1 LYSRYNDNDLITE
14 TLTTASYRYH
24 EQGLEYQLYREI
36 LFKISIPYACKLV
49 FYKIKEQGKILVIPK
64 VDFALL
70 QQSYFIKLAN
80 KSKKNASIAI
90 RKYQSQ
96 YRDRIIARDK
106 MCIITSIETLQ
117 VCEAS
122 HLKPYCRCT
131 EKEQSNPINGILLS
145 ATFHKFLD
153 EGLISFDPNTG
164 KIILSRFLP
173 TRDKIWLKENTATFI
188 SLKDIQ
194 EIEHV
199 YKNMKPFI
207 KYHYDH
213 VFLSD

>member
-1 LYSRYNDNDLITE
+1 
-14 TLTTASYRYH
+14 
-24 EQGLEYQLYREI
+24 
-36 LFKISIPYACKLV
+36 
-49 FYKIKEQGKILVIPK
+49 LVIPK

-70 QQSYFIKLAN
+70 QQSYFVKLAN
-80 KSKKNASIAI
+80 KSKKSASIAI

-96 YRDRIIARDK
+96 YRDKIIARDK
-106 MCIITSIETLQ
+106 MCVITNIETLQ

-131 EKEQSNPINGILLS
+131 AKEQSNPINGILLS

-173 TRDKIWLKENTATFI
+173 TRDKI
-188 SLKDIQ
+188 
-194 EIEHV
+194 
-199 YKNMKPFI
+199 
-207 KYHYDH
+207 
-213 VFLSD
+213 